1 VAKHIRRKNVHFDIA
16 FLPSNQAS
24 AHAGQLGVM
33 GLLDEFGLLRRVREA
48 AGLDWRLQKGKGF
61 DPEVL
66 VAQLVLCFTSGG
78 VSLADAGRLNE
89 DEALKALVGV
99 ERFADE
105 TTLGEWLREVGS
117 RGWQVVREINRQ
129 LVAWILERAKPGRYL
144 HGGRLEGFFDD
155 TQIEVHGKS
164 FEGAKI
170 NYEGN
175 LALSWQTLWAGP
187 LLADQILGATSETKE
202 SPQSED
208 AGKDVS
214 NCLPELLE
222 VNAPLWKGRRSY
234 LYTDSASSAG
244 KYLELI
250 EGRFEAWSVSYNKW
264 TRPLEKKA
272 AELPDWAWSAEEKTL
287 WNDGTHHV
295 AQYASF
301 RYQPGG
307 CERSKEFSVVRHKRV
322 DGELFWRYAFLVGAA
337 ENSDPRLRFEHHRL
351 KGDKERAFSELLSD
365 LDLHHPPCA
374 KLDANRLF
382 YTLAGLAYNFLQ
394 AMKLIYLPEEEQ
406 PKRVRTLIRHLL
418 LLPVE
423 IKRHARRLKACLFV
437 PAGWVAWWRGFLAEL
452 LPQCRQLGRVVGD
465 SG

>member
-1 VAKHIRRKNVHFDIA
+1 MAKHIRRKNVRFDIA

-24 AHAGQLGVM
+24 AHAGQLAVV
-33 GLLDEFGLLRRVREA
+33 GLLDEFGFWPRIREA
-48 AGLDWRLQKGKGF
+48 VGLDWRLQKSKGF
-61 DPEVL
+61 DPEVMI
-66 VAQLVLCFTSGG
+66 AQLVVCFTSGG

-89 DEALKALVGV
+89 DEALKALLGV

-105 TTLGEWLREVGS
+105 TTLGEWLREVGTV
-117 RGWQVVREINRQ
+117 GWQVIRQINRE
-129 LVAWILERAKPGRYL
+129 LVAWVLERAEPSRYL

-155 TQIEVHGKS
+155 TQIEVNGKS

-187 LLADQILGATSETKE
+187 LLADQVLGATSQTKE
-202 SPQSED
+202 SPKSED
-208 AGKDVS
+208 AGQDVS

-222 VNAPLWKGRRSY
+222 ANACLWKERRGY

-250 EGRFEAWSVSYNKW
+250 EDRFEAWSVSYNKW
-264 TRPLEKKA
+264 TGPLEKKA
-272 AELPDWAWSAEEKTL
+272 AELPEWAWSAEEKTL
-287 WNDGTHHV
+287 WNDGTEHV
-295 AQYASF
+295 AQYATF

-307 CERSKEFSVVRHKRV
+307 CERPKEFSVVRHKAV
-322 DGELFWRYAFLVGAA
+322 NGELFWRYAFVVGASA
-337 ENSDPRLRFEHHRL
+337 QGDARLRFEHHRL

-382 YTLAGLAYNFLQ
+382 YSLATLAYNLLQ
-394 AMKLIYLPEEEQ
+394 ALKLLHLPEAEQ

-418 LLPVE
+418 LLPVQ
-423 IKRHARRLKACLFV
+423 IKRHARRIKACMFV
-437 PAGWVAWWRGFLAEL
+437 PAGWVAWWRGLLAEL
-452 LPQCRQLGRVVGD
+452 LPQCRQLGQVVSS